1 MAPLGVFAFGAV
13 LGWWAVS
20 VVAWRRP
27 PGTVLG
33 GVAVSIL
40 AAGWLVA
47 ELTHPGRIAQ
57 FASAAAVS
65 AAAHALFLGAV
76 ARTGRGARGR
86 QA

>member
-1 MAPLGVFAFGAV
+1 MALLGVFAFGAV

-27 PGTVLG
+27 RGTVLG
-33 GVAVSIL
+33 GVVVSIL

-47 ELTHPGRIAQ
+47 EFTQPGKVVPFAAAAA
-57 FASAAAVS
+57 ASAG
-65 AAAHALFLGAV
+65 AHVLFLGAV
-76 ARTGRGARGR
+76 ARAGRGARRR

>member
-1 MAPLGVFAFGAV
+1 MALLGVFAFGAV

-27 PGTVLG
+27 PWTVLG

-47 ELTHPGRIAQ
+47 EFTQPGKVVP
-57 FASAAAVS
+57 FASAAAAS
-65 AAAHALFLGAV
+65 AGAHVLFLGTV
-76 ARTGRGARGR
+76 ARTRRGARRR